1 MKLKTSSIK
10 LIIVEVFLYL
20 LLFPLITSAAY
31 PQVIA
36 SCSNPKGK
44 SYFPELGQV
53 SKNMSGWVD
62 DGITG
67 GITTVK
73 KIAKDEY
80 DIVFYDV
87 TKTIISSIEDGG
99 NILLLNKGKNVFSLL
114 IVYPGKTAEIYT
126 FLKNKSNKLEYIQIT
141 SRAGDGVTIA
151 KSSMLRGEC
160 EFIDFNSL

>member
-1 MKLKTSSIK
+1 MKKI
-10 LIIVEVFLYL
+10 LIVIAVL
-20 LLFPLITSAAY
+20 LSFITSIAFG
-31 PQVIA
+31 QDIA

-44 SYFPELGQV
+44 SYFPELGGV
-53 SKNMSGWVD
+53 SKNMSGWSD
-62 DGITG
+62 DGIAG

-73 KIAKDEY
+73 KIAKNEY

-87 TKTIISSIEDGG
+87 TKTIISSIQDGG
-99 NILLLNKGKNVFSLL
+99 NVLLLNKGKNVFSLL
-114 IVYPGKTAEIYT
+114 VVYPGKTAEIFT

-151 KSSMLRGEC
+151 KSSMLKGEC

>member
-1 MKLKTSSIK
+1 VHLGALGMKRI
-10 LIIVEVFLYL
+10 LIAIAFILS
-20 LLFPLITSAAY
+20 LITSIAFA
-31 PQVIA
+31 QDIA

-62 DGITG
+62 DGVSG

-73 KIAKDEY
+73 KIAKDKY

-87 TKTIISSIEDGG
+87 TKRIISSVEDGG
-99 NILLLNKGKNVFSLL
+99 NVLLLNKGKNVFSILV
-114 IVYPGKTAEIYT
+114 IYPGKTAEIFT
-126 FLKNKSNKLEYIQIT
+126 FLKNKSNKLEFIQIT
-141 SRAGDGVTIA
+141 SRAGDAVSLT
-151 KSSMLRGEC
+151 KSSMFRGEC